1 MKRFG
6 EYVIVNDIKELTES
20 DVVWAEETAIRI
32 NGYGIFRDID
42 KIDFPHCFRTIEG
55 WDTHSCLSFIPC
67 EKQEVIEYLENI
79 IKRAEE
85 NIKEVNKI

>member
-32 NGYGIFRDID
+32 NGYGIFRGID
-42 KIDFPHCFRTIEG
+42 KIDFPHCFRAVEG
-55 WDTHSCLSFIPC
+55 WDTHSCLSFVPC
-67 EKQEVIEYLENI
+67 EKQEAIKYLENI